1 MGKAKPAL
9 FLFFLFLGLVL
20 LPQSFRVEAQ
30 TAGLIVTIDPEQHP
44 SVGIGNNFTIYVR
57 VEDVQQLQGA
67 QVQFTYDPMVLN
79 ATQVAEGPFLLS
91 GGYPTAIAQL
101 YAEVDNEAQPPTGEV
116 FYASSIMGPP
126 VSGSGILLNVTFS
139 VISDAASRL
148 HLLPYQRVPGYPGTF
163 FLDVNFVEMV
173 PSAQNL
179 RDGFYGSPISL
190 SAKPDIIDVGD
201 ITTLSGSLYG
211 PSLGLVS
218 SVNIEYSTTGGNW
231 TTLAALPANTS
242 GFFTYQWSGNES
254 NEYLFRVYYTYQN
267 ETASSQTVVVTVQPI
282 AVSHLNYVYY
292 ALVALVVIAAA
303 ATIISYIRKRRAP
316 EDTPAP
322 M

>member
-1 MGKAKPAL
+1 
-9 FLFFLFLGLVL
+9 
-20 LPQSFRVEAQ
+20 
-30 TAGLIVTIDPEQHP
+30 
-44 SVGIGNNFTIYVR
+44 
-57 VEDVQQLQGA
+57 
-67 QVQFTYDPMVLN
+67 
-79 ATQVAEGPFLLS
+79 
-91 GGYPTAIAQL
+91 
-101 YAEVDNEAQPPTGEV
+101 
-116 FYASSIMGPP
+116 
-126 VSGSGILLNVTFS
+126 
-139 VISDAASRL
+139 
-148 HLLPYQRVPGYPGTF
+148 LLPYQRIPGYPGTF

-190 SAKPDIIDVGD
+190 SAKPDLIGVGD

-218 SVNIEYSTTGGNW
+218 SVNIEYSTTGSNW

-267 ETASSQTVVVTVQPI
+267 ETATSQTVVVTVQPMN
-282 AVSHLNYVYY
+282 VSHLDYVYY

-303 ATIISYIRKRRAP
+303 AATISYIRKKRVP
-316 EDTPAP
+316 EDIPAP